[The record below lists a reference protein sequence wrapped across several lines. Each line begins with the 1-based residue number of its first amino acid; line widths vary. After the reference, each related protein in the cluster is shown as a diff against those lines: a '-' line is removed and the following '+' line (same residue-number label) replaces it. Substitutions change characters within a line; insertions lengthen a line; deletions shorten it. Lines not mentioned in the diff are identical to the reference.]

1 MTASVPFA
9 PGHQGCDPCLF
20 PGAGAQLVNR
30 GIRGK
35 AVALG
40 PVWAPRIPAERPAK
54 EVEKVGVTTCLDRP
68 AQPEEISPAD
78 VFLAAPCCSSYITG
92 IVQPITGNA
101 GDGA

>member
-9 PGHQGCDPCLF
+9 PGHQGCDPCLY

-40 PVWAPRIPAERPAK
+40 PVWAPQIPAERPAK

-68 AQPEEISPAD
+68 AQPEEIARAIL
-78 VFLAAPCCSSYITG
+78 FLTSDESSYVTG
-92 IVQPITGNA
+92 AALAV
-101 GDGA
+101 DGGRSFH

>member
-1 MTASVPFA
+1 M
-9 PGHQGCDPCLF
+9 
-20 PGAGAQLVNR
+20 
-30 GIRGK
+30 
-35 AVALG
+35 ALG
-40 PVWAPRIPAERPAK
+40 PVWAPQIPAERPAK
-54 EVEKVGVTTCLDRP
+54 EGEMVGVTTCLDRP